1 MSGQAFRQCLQHL
14 PGKAATG
21 PVFWGI
27 CMALAMTGTLSATYP
42 VTAVVVAATL
52 LAPRRWPLVAT
63 ATALGSALGA
73 TLLVALCH
81 HLGWSQ
87 MYQHFPELA
96 RNTRWIEVMAW
107 TSRYGL
113 PALFVI
119 ALSPLPQTPALIFA
133 GIVRH
138 DDLDVFIVMLAGKL
152 VKYGSYAWVTARFPE
167 RFGQGLRG
175 FFTAER

>member
-1 MSGQAFRQCLQHL
+1 
-14 PGKAATG
+14 
-21 PVFWGI
+21 
-27 CMALAMTGTLSATYP
+27 MALAMAGTLSATYP

-52 LAPRRWPLVAT
+52 LMPRRWSLIAT

-81 HLGWSQ
+81 HLGWAQ
-87 MYQHFPELA
+87 VYQHFPELS

-113 PALFVI
+113 PALFLI

-138 DDLDVFIVMLAGKL
+138 DDLAVFIVMLVGKWL
-152 VKYGSYAWVTARFPE
+152 KYGSYAWLTARFPE
-167 RFGQGLRG
+167 RFGHGFRGL
-175 FFTAER
+175 FTAER